1 MRACA
6 LMCGSGRPRTPRTGD
21 IPTILPVFRH
31 LCIGMVDA
39 LEGATA
45 PPRPHFQGS
54 TTMFVSGL
62 ALTLALSSAAA
73 APASTGNATP
83 LADATLAISIAAPD
97 ATGPVGNG
105 NTLKTP
111 RWMLDAPIK
120 RPAALPAMYASLGV
134 LQALDIY
141 STRRAID
148 GGATELNPAM
158 RSSAKNTGAM
168 LAVKALSTAGSIY
181 FTERAW
187 KKNRKGAIVLMA
199 VVNGVTAAV
208 VANNMKNVR

>member
-1 MRACA
+1 
-6 LMCGSGRPRTPRTGD
+6 
-21 IPTILPVFRH
+21 
-31 LCIGMVDA
+31 MVDA
-39 LEGATA
+39 LQECNA
-45 PPRPHFQGS
+45 PPRAHYKDQ

-62 ALTLALSSAAA
+62 ALTLALSAAAA
-73 APASTGNATP
+73 APARTSNATP
-83 LADATLAISIAAPD
+83 LADATMAISVAAPD
-97 ATGPVGNG
+97 ATTPAGPIGDVNS
-105 NTLKTP
+105 LKTP
-111 RWMLDAPIK
+111 RWMLDAPNT

-141 STRRAID
+141 STRRALNA
-148 GGATELNPAM
+148 GATELNPAM